1 MFNDN
6 RAIYLQ
12 MADRLCDDILAG
24 QYRADE
30 RIPSVRE
37 YAVSLEVNTNT
48 AVKAYEELSR
58 DGIIY
63 NKRGLGYFVSQEA
76 KARIQRQRRSAFFKD
91 LLPEVFRQM
100 KLLGIDIKE
109 IDANWNEIA
118 NKITF
123 SSIKK

>member
-6 RAIYLQ
+6 KAIYLQ

-24 QYRADE
+24 RYRADE

-58 DGIIY
+58 EGVIY

-76 KARIQRQRRSAFFKD
+76 KTRIRRQRRNDFFKN

-100 KLLGIDIKE
+100 RLLGIDI
-109 IDANWNEIA
+109 NELEEEWEVQ
-118 NKITF
+118 KVED
-123 SSIKK
+123 K